1 MKDAETLQRTVLQGD
16 NRQLLKSCGQM
27 LLLSFCLTGSRLMGH
42 ALPLAACLI
51 AARPP
56 GLPSVAAAFGA
67 MLGYCLRC
75 EGAEAVEFSAL
86 CLLLLATV
94 PLFQGT
100 SLPASRW
107 FLPLMSSLV
116 CGILGAV
123 RLWGAV
129 EVSLSLWCSKWL
141 LAGLCTHA
149 FRKGLE
155 GQSEGRI
162 LLCACL
168 VGGLHTPEWILS
180 PGLAL
185 AVALSISRDSLQMRG
200 ATGIALDL
208 SGFQGPCATIALT
221 LPRLLCRRCTN
232 SLLRDGVQILITG
245 AVLLFFGQ
253 NPLQLL
259 SIAVGFLF
267 GCLLRRLHPPVPD
280 KTAAADRRLEAAAR
294 ILDRLGARLP
304 TPREP
309 MPEASHVLDTAT
321 DRVCRD
327 CPRFRSCWRN
337 YGEETLFALS
347 QAAEGMMARGLVHR
361 EDFPPEF
368 HRRCCRSEE
377 FIRTVNTALEAML
390 FRRRCHHRLEESRR
404 VLAEEFS
411 CMARYLRSLREEN
424 EALPLRF
431 QPRVSICTAGKD
443 GNHRNGDKTACFVG
457 PRGRC
462 YILLCD
468 GMGSG
473 ESAEKLSKEC
483 ISMLKSFLQGGLEP
497 SAALRL
503 LNGSLLLQ
511 DSGVFSTVDLLQLDL
526 CSGEALLCK
535 WGSAPSYWQGGSR
548 QEKMGTAA
556 PPPGLGVGG
565 THRPEE
571 YRLPMS
577 RGELL
582 VLLSDGAFCKDTE
595 EVLST
600 CRGVPPQELAAT
612 LLAET
617 DMEDDRTVVV
627 VSLRPSRH

>member
-1 MKDAETLQRTVLQGD
+1 MKDAETLQRTALQGD
-16 NRQLLKSCGQM
+16 TRQLLKSCGQM
-27 LLLSFCLTGSRLMGH
+27 LCLGFCLTGCRLMGH

-56 GLPSVAAAFGA
+56 GLPSVAATFGA

-86 CLLLLATV
+86 CFLLLATGL
-94 PLFQGT
+94 LFQGT
-100 SLPASRW
+100 TLPVSRW

-155 GQSEGRI
+155 GKSEGRV

-168 VGGLHTPEWILS
+168 VGGLHVPQFPLS

-185 AVALSISRDSLQMRG
+185 AMALSVSRDSLLMRG

-221 LPRLLCRRCTN
+221 LPRLLIRRCT
-232 SLLRDGVQILITG
+232 SPLLRDSAQILVPA
-245 AVLLFFGQ
+245 AVLLFFQ
-253 NPLQLL
+253 QDLLQLL
-259 SIAVGFLF
+259 SIAVGFLS
-267 GCLLRRLHPPVPD
+267 GCALRRLHPPVAD
-280 KTAAADRRLEAAAR
+280 NTAAADRRLEAAAR
-294 ILDRLGARLP
+294 ILDKLGTRLP
-304 TPREP
+304 TPRET

-337 YGEETLFALS
+337 HGEETLFALS
-347 QAAEGMMARGLVHR
+347 QAAEGMMARGVVHK

-411 CMARYLRSLREEN
+411 CMARYLRSLREED
-424 EALPLRF
+424 EPLLPRF

-443 GNHRNGDKTACFVG
+443 GDRRNGDKTACFVG

-473 ESAEKLSKEC
+473 EAAEKLSKEC

-511 DSGVFSTVDLLQLDL
+511 DSGVFSTIDLLQLDL
-526 CSGEALLCK
+526 HRGEALLCK
-535 WGSAPSYWQGGSR
+535 WGSAPSYWQQGSR

-565 THRPEE
+565 SHRPEE
-571 YRLPMS
+571 YRLPMG

-582 VLLSDGAFCKDTE
+582 VLLSDGAFCEETE
-595 EVLST
+595 ELLAAS
-600 CRGVPPQELAAT
+600 RGVSPQELAAT

-617 DMEDDRTVVV
+617 DMEDDRTVIV
-627 VSLRPSRH
+627 VSLRPSQR

>member
-1 MKDAETLQRTVLQGD
+1 MKETETLQCTLLQSDARRVL
-16 NRQLLKSCGQM
+16 KTCGQM
-27 LLLSFCLTGSRLMGH
+27 LLLSFCLTGTKLMGH
-42 ALPLAACLI
+42 GLPLAACII

-56 GLPSVAAAFGA
+56 GLPSVAATFGA
-67 MLGYCLRC
+67 ILGYGLRC
-75 EGAEAVEFSAL
+75 EGPEAVEFSAL
-86 CLLLLATV
+86 CLLLLVTG

-100 SLPASRW
+100 SLPTTRW

-116 CGILGAV
+116 CASLGAV
-123 RLWGAV
+123 RLWGTV

-141 LAGLCTHA
+141 LAGLCTNG
-149 FRKGLE
+149 FRKGFE
-155 GQSEGRI
+155 GKGEGRI

-168 VGGLHTPEWILS
+168 VGGLHDPQWALS

-185 AVALSISRDSLQMRG
+185 AVALSMSRDSLQMRG

-221 LPRLLCRRCTN
+221 LPRLLCKRCTN
-232 SLLRDGVQILITG
+232 PLLWDGAQVLVTG

-253 NPLQLL
+253 EPYRLV
-259 SIAVGFLF
+259 SVAVGFGL
-267 GCLLRRLHPPVPD
+267 GCVLRRLHPPVSD
-280 KTAAADRRLEAAAR
+280 KAIAVDRRLETAAR
-294 ILDRLGARLP
+294 ILERLGTRIPA
-304 TPREP
+304 PRDP

-321 DRVCRD
+321 DRVCRS
-327 CPRFRSCWRN
+327 CPRFRSCWRS

-347 QAAEGMMARGLVHR
+347 RAAECMMARGLVHK

-390 FRRRCHHRLEESRR
+390 FRRRCHHRLEEGRR

-411 CMARYLRSLREEN
+411 CMARYLRSLREEP
-424 EALPLRF
+424 ELRPLRF
-431 QPRVSICTAGKD
+431 QPRVSICTAGKE
-443 GNHRNGDKTACFVG
+443 GNHCNGDKTACFVG
-457 PRGRC
+457 PQGHC

-473 ESAEKLSKEC
+473 EAAERLSKEC
-483 ISMLKSFLQGGLEP
+483 ISMLKSFLQGGLDP
-497 SAALRL
+497 SVALRL

-511 DSGVFSTVDLLQLDL
+511 DSGVFSTVDLIQLDL
-526 CSGEALLCK
+526 CTGEALLCK
-535 WGSAPSYWQGGSR
+535 WGSAPSYWQGGLR
-548 QEKMGTAA
+548 QKRMGTAA

-565 THRPEE
+565 SHRPEE
-571 YRLPMS
+571 YRLPMG

-582 VLLSDGAFCKDTE
+582 VLLSDGAFCGETE
-595 EVLST
+595 ELLSA
-600 CRGVPPQELAAT
+600 CRGIPPQELAAT

-627 VSLRPSRH
+627 VSLRPSHH

>member
-1 MKDAETLQRTVLQGD
+1 MKDAETLQRTTLQGD
-16 NRQLLKSCGQM
+16 TRQLLKSCGQM
-27 LLLSFCLTGSRLMGH
+27 LCLGFCLTGCRLMGH

-56 GLPSVAAAFGA
+56 GLPSMAATLGA

-75 EGAEAVEFSAL
+75 EGAEAVEYSAL
-86 CLLLLATV
+86 CFLILVTEL
-94 PLFQGT
+94 LFQGT
-100 SLPASRW
+100 NLPASRW

-129 EVSLSLWCSKWL
+129 EVNLSLWCCKWL

-149 FRKGLE
+149 FRKGFQ
-155 GQSEGRI
+155 GKREGRV

-168 VGGLHTPEWILS
+168 VGGLHTPHLPFS

-185 AVALSISRDSLQMRG
+185 AVALSISRDSLLMRG

-221 LPRLLCRRCTN
+221 LPRLLFRRCTS
-232 SLLRDGVQILITG
+232 SLLRDSAQILIPG
-245 AVLLFFGQ
+245 AVLLFFEQ
-253 NPLQLL
+253 NLLQLL
-259 SIAVGFLF
+259 SIAAGFLF
-267 GCLLRRLHPPVPD
+267 GCLMRRFHPPVPD
-280 KTAAADRRLEAAAR
+280 KRVAADHRLEAAAR
-294 ILDRLGARLP
+294 ILDRLGARIP
-304 TPREP
+304 APREP

-327 CPRFRSCWRN
+327 CPGFRNCWRS
-337 YGEETLFALS
+337 YGEETIFALS
-347 QAAEGMMARGLVHR
+347 QAAESMMARGVVHK

-368 HRRCCRSEE
+368 QRRCCRSEE

-390 FRRRCHHRLEESRR
+390 FRRRCHHRMEESRR
-404 VLAEEFS
+404 VLAEEFT

-424 EALPLRF
+424 EPLLPRF
-431 QPRVSICTAGKD
+431 QPRVSVCTAGKD
-443 GNHRNGDKTACFVG
+443 GNRRNGDKTACFVG

-473 ESAEKLSKEC
+473 EAAEKLSKEC
-483 ISMLKSFLQGGLEP
+483 ISLLKSFLQGGLEP

-511 DSGVFSTVDLLQLDL
+511 DSGVFSTIDLLQLDL
-526 CSGEALLCK
+526 HSGEALLCK
-535 WGSAPSYWQGGSR
+535 WGSAPSYWQRGSR
-548 QEKMGTAA
+548 QEKMGTTA

-571 YRLPMS
+571 YRLPMAG
-577 RGELL
+577 GETL
-582 VLLSDGAFCKDTE
+582 VLLSDGAFCAETE
-595 EVLST
+595 ELLSV
-600 CRGVPPQELAAT
+600 CRGVSPQELAAT

-617 DMEDDRTVVV
+617 DMEDDRTVIVV
-627 VSLRPSRH
+627 NLRPSRR